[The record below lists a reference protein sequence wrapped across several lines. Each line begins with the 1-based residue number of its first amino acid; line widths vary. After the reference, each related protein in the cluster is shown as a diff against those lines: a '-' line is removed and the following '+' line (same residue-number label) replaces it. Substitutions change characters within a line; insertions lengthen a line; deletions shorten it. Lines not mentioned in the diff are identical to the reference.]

1 MQGGRVGREG
11 GREGG
16 RGGEIERE
24 REREREIEI
33 GKAILLLFAWLISAR
48 PSSFTQKLLL

>member
-1 MQGGRVGREG
+1 VQGGRVGREG